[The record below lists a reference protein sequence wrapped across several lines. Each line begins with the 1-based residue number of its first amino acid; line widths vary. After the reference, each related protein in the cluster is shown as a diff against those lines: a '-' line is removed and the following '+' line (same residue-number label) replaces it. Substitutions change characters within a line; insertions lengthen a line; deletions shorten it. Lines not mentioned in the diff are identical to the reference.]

1 MHYLINFFESLHFVH
16 ETSQLEFSVSN
27 EQIIITQNIDSFFF
41 YFTKLSQS
49 LYSNNLCKEIYLMT
63 NDDHAD
69 LTLSKTNEFSNY
81 FLFKSQQKPI
91 IQISQLHDLEIFS
104 SQLQDKLTQY
114 PHLSYLYLN
123 FKLDINSSDHFH
135 KKKKI

>member
-1 MHYLINFFESLHFVH
+1 M
-16 ETSQLEFSVSN
+16 EFSASN
-27 EQIIITQNIDSFFF
+27 EQIIVTQNIDSFLF
-41 YFTKLSQS
+41 YLTKTSQS
-49 LYSNNLCKEIYLMT
+49 LYTSNLCKEIYLPT
-63 NDDHAD
+63 NDDYAD

-91 IQISQLHDLEIFS
+91 IQISQLHDLENFS

-123 FKLDINSSDHFH
+123 FKLDINSSDHFP